1 MAKAKVAT
9 AEKKISFGKRRTGKS
24 KNLNTPKGKKVSK
37 YRGQGR

>member
-1 MAKAKVAT
+1 MSKVKVAT
-9 AEKKISFGKRRTGKS
+9 AEKKISFGKRRMGKA